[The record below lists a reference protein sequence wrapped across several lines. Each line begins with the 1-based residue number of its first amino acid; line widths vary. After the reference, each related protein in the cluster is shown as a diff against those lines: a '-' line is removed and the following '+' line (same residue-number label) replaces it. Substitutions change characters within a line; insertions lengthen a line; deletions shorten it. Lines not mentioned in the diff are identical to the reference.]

1 MLEKDLLNIKH
12 RSAEFVVDLI
22 EPGMTIGLGTGSTAE
37 LVMEEIAAGLK
48 AEKLND
54 LTFVPSSVRTEKF
67 ASGLGISLSD
77 INDVEGIDINIDGAD
92 EVDADSNL
100 IKGGGGALLR
110 EKIMAQS
117 SRRNVVVVDQSKL
130 SGKLGEK
137 WHLPVEVLPFGHSM
151 EISYLASIGAKAALR
166 KNADGEAFRTD
177 QGNYVLDCDFGII
190 SDPLELSIRLDK
202 RAGIIGHGLF
212 VGTTSDLIIGR
223 AGLVE
228 HRRIK

>member
-12 RSAEFVVDLI
+12 RSAAFVVDLI
-22 EPGMTIGLGTGSTAE
+22 EPGMTVGLGTGSTAE
-37 LVMEEIAAGLK
+37 LVIEEIAARLN
-48 AEKLND
+48 AEKLSD

-67 ASGLGISLSD
+67 ASGFGIGLSD
-77 INDVEGIDINIDGAD
+77 INGVEGIDINIDGAD

-130 SGKLGEK
+130 SSKLGEK
-137 WHLPVEVLPFGHSM
+137 WHLPVEVLPFGHRM

-166 KNADGEAFRTD
+166 KNANGEAFRTD
-177 QGNYVLDCDFGII
+177 QNNYVLDCDFGVI
-190 SDPLELSIRLDK
+190 SDPLELSIILDK

-212 VGTTSDLIIGR
+212 VRTTSDLIIGR
-223 AGLVE
+223 ADLVE
-228 HRRIK
+228 HRRIT